1 MEHDVQTSA
10 TVATAIKPAGLKITP
25 AQRQDV
31 PQIIQL
37 IRELAEYENL
47 LHEVEVTENG
57 LTDSL
62 FGEHPAAEAL
72 MLHWHGEPAGYA
84 IFFHNFSTFL
94 GRPGLFVEDIFVRP
108 QFRRKGIARAVF
120 IHLAGLAVQRRC
132 GRLEWAVLDWNE
144 LGKGFYRSLGAE
156 LLPDW
161 RIMRV
166 TGRALSDM
174 AGIG

>member
-1 MEHDVQTSA
+1 MTSD
-10 TVATAIKPAGLKITP
+10 TKTALNSICPDELEIRP
-25 AQRQDV
+25 AQKQDI
-31 PQIIQL
+31 PQIMHM

-47 LHEVEVTENG
+47 LHEVVATEDD
-57 LTDSL
+57 LLYSL
-62 FGEHPAAEAL
+62 FGEKPAAEAL
-72 MLHWHGEPAGYA
+72 MLNWQGEPAGYG

-94 GRPGLFVEDIFVRP
+94 GRPGLYVEDIYVRP

-132 GRLEWAVLDWNE
+132 GRLEWSVLDWNE
-144 LGKGFYRSLGAE
+144 LGKGFYRSLGAD

-166 TGRALSDM
+166 TGRALSDL
-174 AGIG
+174 AAIG